1 MLDVE
6 GWLHTGDIG
15 LWLPEGRLKIIDRYD
30 RIQYFSDGYG
40 TDIGKVSL
48 FYKKIFWKKVLFDI
62 KLFSYSQEGILNS
75 NNLD

>member
-30 RIQYFSDGYG
+30 RIQYFFDGYG
-40 TDIGKVSL
+40 TDTGKVSL
-48 FYKKIFWKKVLFDI
+48 FYKKIFWQKRSFLI
-62 KLFSYSQEGILNS
+62 
-75 NNLD
+75 